1 MRSYPGYAPQYYSI
15 KQQGIP
21 GSLMGRTMGFLIFY
35 IGIFAAVAYG
45 SLFVIYSGYYGII
58 SMVGLVFLFG
68 GYFAQRFTLRRG
80 GALSAVLGAVV
91 AIGAGMVS
99 GPFVAGYAIYQPGI
113 FISSMTILVLTFIA
127 CALVVSVTKFDFT
140 RIWPLLYVGLF
151 GLIIVTFLSFFL
163 APLVGVVTS
172 PLFNILGVIIFTG
185 YLLVNFSIMKY
196 RDTNLPVNTLSAVL
210 ATRILINLINLL
222 MFLLSLG
229 RRR

>member
-21 GSLMGRTMGFLIFY
+21 GALMARTMGFLTLY

-45 SLFVIYSGYYGII
+45 SLFAIYDGYYSLLSI
-58 SMVGLVFLFG
+58 VGMVFLFG
-68 GYFAQRFTLRRG
+68 GYFAQRFTMRRG

-91 AIGAGMVS
+91 AVGAGMLA
-99 GPFVAGYAIYQPGI
+99 GPVVIAYAEYQPEI
-113 FISSMTILVLTFIA
+113 FISSMTILVLTFVA
-127 CALVVSVTKFDFT
+127 CALIVSATKFDFT
-140 RIWPLLYVGLF
+140 RIWPLLFVGLI
-151 GLIIVTFLSFFL
+151 GLIVTSFLSFFL
-163 APLVGVVTS
+163 APFVGIVTS
-172 PLFNILGVIIFTG
+172 PLFNIFGVIIFTG

-196 RDTNLPVNTLSAVL
+196 RNTALPINTLSAVL
-210 ATRILINLINLL
+210 ATSILINLINLL